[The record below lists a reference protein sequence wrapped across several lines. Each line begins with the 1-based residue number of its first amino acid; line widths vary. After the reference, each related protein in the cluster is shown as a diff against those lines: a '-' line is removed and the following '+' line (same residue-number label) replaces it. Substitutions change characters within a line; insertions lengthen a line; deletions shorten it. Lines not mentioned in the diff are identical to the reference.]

1 MRNLDIQ
8 EGENWILLGD
18 FNFYR
23 SLDDRN
29 KSGGNFQDTQIFN
42 EVIDHLGL
50 VELPLKGRGFTWSN
64 MQADPLLEQLDW
76 FFTSVNWTA
85 DFPNTLVT
93 PLARPTSDHVPCK
106 ISIGTKIPR
115 ANVFR
120 FENYWTS
127 HKGFLDTVKSSW
139 VKPVAGQNNFVSVIS
154 TKFKRLR
161 YDLKQWSKSL
171 SKIRMLIDSCNRV
184 IKYLDTIE
192 EFRALF
198 NPEWNL
204 RSLVKQKLSSL
215 LMQQTQYWKQR
226 NTVNRIKYGD
236 ECTKYFHSMA
246 TVNYRRNLIAQIQ
259 DDYGVSLIQ
268 HEDKAH
274 YLWHSFKNRMG
285 VSREVSMAFDLSSL
299 VSVCSY
305 DILEGLV
312 APFTEAEIDNI
323 IKRLPADKALG

>member
-1 MRNLDIQ
+1 
-8 EGENWILLGD
+8 
-18 FNFYR
+18 
-23 SLDDRN
+23 
-29 KSGGNFQDTQIFN
+29 
-42 EVIDHLGL
+42 
-50 VELPLKGRGFTWSN
+50 
-64 MQADPLLEQLDW
+64 LLEQLDW
-76 FFTSVNWTA
+76 FFTSVNGTA

-93 PLARPTSDHVPCK
+93 PLARPTSDHVPYK

-139 VKPVAGQNNFVSVIS
+139 VKPVAGQNNSVSVIS
-154 TKFKRLR
+154 AKFKRLR

-323 IKRLPADKALG
+323 IKRLPADKAPGPDGFNGVFIKKC

>member
-1 MRNLDIQ
+1 M
-8 EGENWILLGD
+8 
-18 FNFYR
+18 
-23 SLDDRN
+23 
-29 KSGGNFQDTQIFN
+29 
-42 EVIDHLGL
+42 
-50 VELPLKGRGFTWSN
+50 
-64 MQADPLLEQLDW
+64 
-76 FFTSVNWTA
+76 
-85 DFPNTLVT
+85 T

-139 VKPVAGQNNFVSVIS
+139 VKPITGQNNSVSVIS
-154 TKFKRLR
+154 AKFKRLR

-285 VSREVSMAFDLSSL
+285 VSGEVSMAFDLSSL

-323 IKRLPADKALG
+323 IKRLPADKAPRPDGFNGVFIKKC

>member
-1 MRNLDIQ
+1 
-8 EGENWILLGD
+8 
-18 FNFYR
+18 
-23 SLDDRN
+23 
-29 KSGGNFQDTQIFN
+29 
-42 EVIDHLGL
+42 
-50 VELPLKGRGFTWSN
+50 

-76 FFTSVNWTA
+76 FFTLVNWTA

-139 VKPVAGQNNFVSVIS
+139 VKPVAGQNNSVLVIS
-154 TKFKRLR
+154 AKFKRLR

-299 VSVCSY
+299 VSDCSY

-312 APFTEAEIDNI
+312 APFTKAEIDNI
-323 IKRLPADKALG
+323 IKRLPADKAPRPDGFNGVFIKKC

>member
-1 MRNLDIQ
+1 M
-8 EGENWILLGD
+8 
-18 FNFYR
+18 
-23 SLDDRN
+23 
-29 KSGGNFQDTQIFN
+29 
-42 EVIDHLGL
+42 
-50 VELPLKGRGFTWSN
+50 
-64 MQADPLLEQLDW
+64 LEQLDW
-76 FFTSVNWTA
+76 FFTSVNGTA

-115 ANVFR
+115 ANVFQ

-139 VKPVAGQNNFVSVIS
+139 VKPVARQNNYVSVIS
-154 TKFKRLR
+154 AKFKRLR

-226 NTVNRIKYGD
+226 NIVNRIKYGD

-312 APFTEAEIDNI
+312 APFTKAEIDNI
-323 IKRLPADKALG
+323 IKRLPADKAPGPDGFNGVFIKKC